1 MTDAKTIQDRT
12 IADSKGGPRMKH
24 VVDQIIDFQFF
35 KTTVSNPLNL
45 LVQAE
50 PVARCPNYLY
60 IEGVEPNQTAARIL
74 KRFFEWITC
83 CCVNQTKWDNK

>member
-45 LVQAE
+45 LV
-50 PVARCPNYLY
+50 
-60 IEGVEPNQTAARIL
+60 
-74 KRFFEWITC
+74 
-83 CCVNQTKWDNK
+83 